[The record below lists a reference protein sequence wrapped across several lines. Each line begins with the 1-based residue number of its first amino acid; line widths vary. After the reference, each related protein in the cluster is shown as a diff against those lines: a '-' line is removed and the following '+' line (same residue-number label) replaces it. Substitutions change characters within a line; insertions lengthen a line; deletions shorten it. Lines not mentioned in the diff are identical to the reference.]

1 MFELDQTK
9 GTNDEYLETPF
20 SNLLARV
27 QEGHFFHYLL
37 IKNVGVCICE
47 DLLPSY
53 NSSSLNFPTFSIH
66 ISSV

>member
-20 SNLLARV
+20 SNLLARM

-37 IKNVGVCICE
+37 IKNVGVCRCE

-53 NSSSLNFPTFSIH
+53 NTL
-66 ISSV
+66 